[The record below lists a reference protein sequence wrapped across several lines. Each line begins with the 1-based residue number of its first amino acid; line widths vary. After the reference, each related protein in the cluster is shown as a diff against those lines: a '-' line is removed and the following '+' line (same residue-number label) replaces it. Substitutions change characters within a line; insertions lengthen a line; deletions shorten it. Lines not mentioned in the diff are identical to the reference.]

1 MSDHDALV
9 GYLAVEIE
17 GALNRYPLINLER
30 GEYDAIADAA
40 ALACVDA
47 GFVPTANA
55 ERVAELQRERD
66 ALAATLQRVHTAI
79 DDTTAEG
86 HRPGGFSKHATT
98 ERGWLT
104 STCECGE
111 FAWPCP
117 HYLRAVLIAVQDALS
132 SEEVPHET

>member
-1 MSDHDALV
+1 MADISDALV
-9 GYLAVEIE
+9 EK
-17 GALNRYPLINLER
+17 
-30 GEYDAIADAA
+30 
-40 ALACVDA
+40 
-47 GFVPTANA
+47 
-55 ERVAELQRERD
+55 
-66 ALAATLQRVHTAI
+66 LQRVHAAI

-117 HYLRAVLIAVQDALS
+117 HYLRAVLIAVQEALGRDVLA
-132 SEEVPHET
+132 SEEAT